1 MNKEDQEQI
10 KSMLNT
16 LTHVS
21 YTALAEV
28 HKLKG
33 EFDADKEKE
42 LKTYKENLIM
52 RIEEL
57 FTSA

>member
-1 MNKEDQEQI
+1 MNKDDQEQI

-21 YTALAEV
+21 YTALSEV

-33 EFDADKEKE
+33 ELDADKEKE
-42 LKTYKENLIM
+42 LKTYKDNLIM

-57 FTSA
+57 FTES